1 MAACGGSSS
10 PAKSAKA
17 ADTNKKITLKINFW
31 GDFGFKQLA
40 PEYKKLHPNVTLV
53 LNAGDYN
60 QQHQDLQKFLVAG
73 SGAPDIAA
81 IDEGFIV
88 QFRNQADK
96 FVNLV
101 QDLRETESSLFTQRD
116 TPMHVGVQMPLA
128 DILKS
133 F

>member
-1 MAACGGSSS
+1 MKASRAGVTGRGPRRAVRAAALVSVVALAVAACGGGSTPSNT
-10 PAKSAKA
+10 AKA
-17 ADTNKKITLKINFW
+17 NDNKKVTLKINFW
-31 GDFGFKQLA
+31 GDFGFKQLQ

-88 QFRNQADK
+88 SFRNQADK
-96 FVNLV
+96 FVNLL
-101 QDLRETESSLFTQRD
+101 D
-116 TPMHVGVQMPLA
+116 
-128 DILKS
+128 
-133 F
+133 